1 MTDFEELKKICDRR
15 TTMSARVVDEFLV
28 YYAAEKDHL
37 AREFDQRIGSYRH
50 ITQQLDPSWVRRL
63 KSQYIIHKVFKAN
76 GQIRKYLNH
85 VEIKRIPVEDQ
96 EFLKEQGDY
105 PWRFSFSVIIEN
117 PHPDFYRMQDVFTGE
132 VFLLYS
138 RSVTEVLKEQPVN
151 LWFNLIGSNGS
162 CWQSFGPVIGYQ
174 SFDADDIFFFATE
187 IDPRIGDEDMLL
199 ADVEKNAVPYMLLLM
214 GSRSPVTVDGNDELF
229 MLYSEH
235 DIASIDTERLKTDFT
250 IQHRDGVYRLSP
262 EIWNQPPHLAD
273 VYYDEREKLLAVTST
288 TERSFDAV
296 ITILNQHGI
305 DIPADPGVRVR
316 PTMLVT
322 AEQILKKV
330 ILFNP
335 YEDLFQ
341 EESTPESKAEVEK
354 LNILLGLALPEI
366 NAGRKPDIEALAR
379 QTGVDVAVAEQVLA
393 SAMERIEALKK
404 GR

>member
-1 MTDFEELKKICDRR
+1 
-15 TTMSARVVDEFLV
+15 
-28 YYAAEKDHL
+28 
-37 AREFDQRIGSYRH
+37 
-50 ITQQLDPSWVRRL
+50 
-63 KSQYIIHKVFKAN
+63 
-76 GQIRKYLNH
+76 
-85 VEIKRIPVEDQ
+85 
-96 EFLKEQGDY
+96 
-105 PWRFSFSVIIEN
+105 
-117 PHPDFYRMQDVFTGE
+117 
-132 VFLLYS
+132 
-138 RSVTEVLKEQPVN
+138 
-151 LWFNLIGSNGS
+151 
-162 CWQSFGPVIGYQ
+162 
-174 SFDADDIFFFATE
+174 
-187 IDPRIGDEDMLL
+187 
-199 ADVEKNAVPYMLLLM
+199 
-214 GSRSPVTVDGNDELF
+214 

-250 IQHRDGVYRLSP
+250 IQHRDGVSRLSP

-335 YEDLFQ
+335 YDDLFQ
-341 EESTPESKAEVEK
+341 EESTPESKAEVDK